1 MAQAQRRVYTPP
13 PEAPPYQHVHHDDD
27 GGGKRQ
33 AMMLVIMLIVMVT
46 FGYVTWTMYG
56 GAKPAADAP
65 VIAGGEFKQRY
76 DGPPVD
82 ELATTD
88 IDRALEGRAQKT
100 PPAPVTRGA
109 VEEPLP
115 AAVSAAPKA
124 AAKSAIPKSAVPQ
137 STAAPKAPPAPN
149 APAAHAAANGGFVAQ
164 IAALR
169 SDAAAGA
176 AWDRLAHRD
185 PALFANASKDVQR
198 ADLGPKGVYYR
209 VRAGYFAQHDEAS
222 RFCDRVKTLGQ
233 ECIVVVR

>member
-13 PEAPPYQHVHHDDD
+13 PEAQPYQHAHHDDD

-33 AMMLVIMLIVMVT
+33 SMMLIIMLVVMVT
-46 FGYVTWTMYG
+46 FGYVMWTMYG

-100 PPAPVTRGA
+100 SPPQPAHAA
-109 VEEPLP
+109 VEEPTPP
-115 AAVSAAPKA
+115 APSKAAP
-124 AAKSAIPKSAVPQ
+124 
-137 STAAPKAPPAPN
+137 TAAGAPPN
-149 APAAHAAANGGFVAQ
+149 APAAHAAATGGFVVQ

-169 SDAAAGA
+169 SDTAAAA
-176 AWDRLAHRD
+176 AWDRLAHKD
-185 PALFANASKDVQR
+185 PALFATASKDVQR
-198 ADLGPKGVYYR
+198 ADLGAKGTYFR
-209 VRAGYFAQHDEAS
+209 VRAGYFAQRDEAS

-233 ECIVVVR
+233 ECIVVAR

>member
-13 PEAPPYQHVHHDDD
+13 PEAQPYQHAHHDDD
-27 GGGKRQ
+27 GGGSKRQ
-33 AMMLVIMLIVMVT
+33 SMMLIIMLIVMVT
-46 FGYVTWTMYG
+46 FGYVMWTMYG
-56 GAKPAADAP
+56 AAKPADDAP

-100 PPAPVTRGA
+100 PPAP
-109 VEEPLP
+109 
-115 AAVSAAPKA
+115 A
-124 AAKSAIPKSAVPQ
+124 AATR
-137 STAAPKAPPAPN
+137 TAAATAPRAKPVAPS
-149 APAAHAAANGGFVAQ
+149 APGAPVARAAGTGGFVVQ

-169 SDAAAGA
+169 SDAAATA
-176 AWDRLAHRD
+176 AWDRLAHKD

-198 ADLGPKGVYYR
+198 ADLGAKGVYFR
-209 VRAGYFAQHDEAS
+209 VRAGYFAERDEAS